1 MQYHLLKSGY
11 RFILCFCLMLFS
23 FTGGVFAKSLYVI
36 ADINASPTPI
46 RTYDIQ
52 GAPTHLVFQ
61 AVQGVPAFAGGAVGL
76 AIDTDAK
83 KLFVTYEVSN
93 TIQLLD
99 ATNFANLGTTVAPG
113 ASNLAG
119 IVIDQAKK
127 KLYTVDR
134 ETNHLYVYS
143 WDAATNTLTLDGGA
157 FKTLPLVSLA
167 NGIALDES
175 RGRLYI
181 GDRATSTVRYYDTT
195 TWQHAGSYVQ
205 AVSAQTAMGVA
216 VDTKRNFVYT
226 GNAYQPYGSKGML
239 VKYDLNTNTES
250 SYTLPGAQPASASG
264 DNIVGLAVDEETGNV
279 YATTGN
285 QGSGG
290 TDSLIVFDSNLAV
303 LKNDL
308 GDIGNPTGIAI
319 PRASVSFNP
328 LNFSKTDNVDP
339 VASGANI
346 TYKICYDN
354 LANTGAASSVTITDA
369 VPPGTTFVSATGPF
383 ALAAGVV
390 TWTVGTVA
398 GGAASVCYDL
408 VVNVTAPAG
417 SQILNL
423 ATINGVFGE
432 VQIPTTQSQTT
443 DVAGGFQPM
452 NLFVEDSTDPV
463 ETGKP
468 LTYSI
473 CYDNSRNTATETG
486 LSNVVLTSGVPA
498 GATFVSATGNPI
510 RAGSV
515 LTWNI
520 GAVPD
525 NAPRT
530 CFDVNLI
537 VTAAPG
543 TQVIGSAT
551 IRSDQTAPL
560 TQEHPTDVIAAAA
573 QAVTIE
579 GVGEAGGG
587 AMGWVELLLG
597 VVGLAAVHWR
607 RLAHAARPLMLAASM
622 VAALAAA
629 SPRSAEAAGP
639 GWYLGA
645 GAGQSVG
652 NASAGDLDRQLSS
665 LGYTT
670 ASTMD
675 DKGGAWKVFGG
686 YRFTPIWAAE
696 ASYVKL
702 GKVTSTIRPNPAPAS
717 VAQLLSD
724 VTKVHPYSL
733 SGATLSGVATLPLP
747 NGFSAFAKLGVIR
760 WDGDVRAHVAP
771 AGTPNALQNYKGTD
785 LSYGLGL
792 GFDFPTNPWGFRLE
806 WESFKTNRNDP
817 YMISAS
823 VVYRF

>member
-1 MQYHLLKSGY
+1 MSHRTLKALRLY
-11 RFILCFCLMLFS
+11 MLCFVAALLALAGS
-23 FTGGVFAKSLYVI
+23 VHAKSLYVI

-52 GAPTHLVFQ
+52 GAPTHVVFQ

-99 ATNFANLGTTVAPG
+99 ATNFANLGTTTAPG
-113 ASNLAG
+113 ATNLAG

-143 WDAATNTLTLDGGA
+143 WNSATNTLTLDGGT

-167 NGIALDES
+167 NGIALDEG

-181 GDRATSTVRYYDTT
+181 GDRATTTVRYYDTT

-205 AVSAQTAMGVA
+205 AVSAQTAMGIA
-216 VDTKRNFVYT
+216 VDTKRNIVYT
-226 GNAYQPYGSKGML
+226 GNAYQPYGSKGKL
-239 VKYDLNTNTES
+239 VKFDLNTNTES
-250 SYTLPGAQPASASG
+250 AYTLPGAQPTSASG
-264 DNIVGLAVDEETGNV
+264 DNIVGLAVDEDTGNV
-279 YATTGN
+279 YASTGN
-285 QGSGG
+285 QGVGG
-290 TDSLIVFDSNLAV
+290 TDSLIVFDSNLNV

-319 PRASVSFNP
+319 PRASISFNP

-339 VASGANI
+339 VTSGSNV
-346 TYKICYDN
+346 TYKLCYDN
-354 LANTGAASSVTITDA
+354 LANVSAASNVTITDA
-369 VPPGTTFVSATGPF
+369 VPAGTTFVSATGPF
-383 ALAAGVV
+383 AVAGNVV
-390 TWTVGTVA
+390 TWTIGTVA

-408 VVNVTAPAG
+408 VLNVTAPAG

-423 ATINGVFGE
+423 ATINGVFSE
-432 VQIPTTQSQTT
+432 TQIPTTQSQTT
-443 DVAGGFQPM
+443 NVAGGFLPM
-452 NLFVEDSTDPV
+452 NLYVEDSADPV

-473 CYDNSRNTATETG
+473 CYDNSRNTNTESG
-486 LSNVVLTSGVPA
+486 LSNVVLTSSVPA
-498 GATFVSATGNPI
+498 GATLVSATGNPTI
-510 RAGSV
+510 VGST

-520 GAVPD
+520 GNVPN

-530 CFDVNLI
+530 CFDMNLI
-537 VTAAPG
+537 VTAAAG
-543 TQVIGSAT
+543 TQVVTSAT
-551 IRSDQTAPL
+551 IQSAETPPL
-560 TQEHPTDVIAAAA
+560 AQVHPTDVIAALA
-573 QAVTIE
+573 QAVTVE

-587 AMGWVELLLG
+587 AMGWIELMLGVIGVAGVYRRRLLRATGPLLLATG
-597 VVGLAAVHWR
+597 VTVVLF
-607 RLAHAARPLMLAASM
+607 
-622 VAALAAA
+622 A
-629 SPRSAEAAGP
+629 SPQQAQAAGP

-652 NASAGDLDRQLSS
+652 SANAGELDGKLAG
-665 LGYTT
+665 LGYNTS
-670 ASTMD
+670 STMD
-675 DKGGAWKVFGG
+675 DTGAAGKIFGG
-686 YRFTPIWAAE
+686 YRFTPNWSAE
-696 ASYVKL
+696 ASYVRL
-702 GKVTSTIRPNPAPAS
+702 GKVTSTIQPNAPPAS
-717 VAQLLSD
+717 AAQLVND

-733 SGATLSGVATLPLP
+733 SGLTLSGIATLPLP

-760 WDGDVRAHVAP
+760 WDGDVTARVIP
-771 AGTPNALQNYKGTD
+771 AGAPNASQNFKGTD
-785 LSYGLGL
+785 LTYGLGV
-792 GFDFPTNPWGFRLE
+792 GYDFPTNPWGVRLE
-806 WESFKTNRNDP
+806 WERFQTNRNDP

-823 VVYRF
+823 VQFRF